1 MFQSFEETANPD
13 QGPARLASLRDVMA
27 RDGLT
32 GFLVPRADLH
42 QGEYVA
48 PRDDRLAWL
57 TGFTGSAGFCAALR
71 DVAGVF
77 IDGRYRTQVKAQVDS
92 DHFTPVPW
100 PETRLHD
107 WLREQLPGGGVIG
120 FDPWLHTAEEI
131 GTLEQGLTGSAITLR
146 PVTNL
151 VDAIWPDQPEPPQG
165 AVFVYPDDLAGE
177 SHADKRARLASTLQE
192 AGQEAAVITLPDSLA
207 WLLNIRGSDIPRN
220 PVPHATAILHD
231 SGHLTLFIDSA
242 KLDDAVRAHLGSDI
256 TIRPPAAF
264 AAALRS
270 LTGPVRV
277 DKATAPLQVSREMKE
292 ANVPFVWGQD
302 PCILPKACKNATEV
316 ANSAEAHLTD
326 AAAMCEFLCW
336 FDAQPVGSL
345 TEIDMVKQLE
355 GCRRATNALRDI
367 SFDTISG
374 TGPNGAVIHYRVTQA
389 SNARLQDGQLIVLDS
404 GGQYLNGTTDITRT
418 LPVGTVGE
426 EEKTCFTRVLQGMIG
441 ISRLRFPNG
450 LAGRDIDAI
459 ARAPLWQ
466 AGLDYNHGTG
476 HGVGVFLCVHE
487 GPQRISRVSDVPLQ
501 PGMILSNEPG
511 YYREGAFGIR
521 IENLIV
527 VENAP
532 ELEGA
537 DDRDML
543 SFDTL
548 TWVPI
553 DRRLIRPDML
563 SKDERGW
570 INAYHAAC
578 RDKISPRLGEAARLW
593 LRDAT
598 AAL

>member
-1 MFQSFEETANPD
+1 MFQSFEETADPA
-13 QGPARLASLRDVMA
+13 QGAARLAALRDAMGTE
-27 RDGLT
+27 GLA
-32 GFLVPRADLH
+32 GFLVPRADMY

-48 PRDDRLAWL
+48 ARDSRLAWL

-77 IDGRYRTQVKAQVDS
+77 IDGRYRTQVKAQVDL

-100 PETRLHD
+100 PETGLAE
-107 WLREQLPGGGVIG
+107 WLREQLPQGGVVG

-131 GTLEQGLTGSAITLR
+131 GKLEKALQDSGVELR
-146 PVTNL
+146 PVGNL
-151 VDAIWPDQPEPPQG
+151 IDAIWTDQPDPPMG
-165 AVFVYPDDLAGE
+165 AIFPYPDDLAGE
-177 SHADKRARLASTLQE
+177 SHGAKRARLAGRLAQG
-192 AGQEAAVITLPDSLA
+192 GQRAAVITLPDSLA
-207 WLLNIRGSDIPRN
+207 WLLNTRGSDIPRN
-220 PVPHATAILHD
+220 PVPHAVAILHD
-231 SGHLTLFIDSA
+231 DGKLALFVDPA
-242 KLDDAVRAHLGSDI
+242 KVGDEVRAHLGSDI
-256 TIRPPAAF
+256 AIQAPDTF
-264 AAALRS
+264 AAALRA
-270 LTGPVRV
+270 LEGPVRV
-277 DKATAPLQVSREMKE
+277 DKGSAPMQVSRELQAAGVE
-292 ANVPFVWGQD
+292 IAWGQD
-302 PCILPKACKNATEV
+302 PCILPKACKNAAEI
-316 ANSAEAHLTD
+316 ANTAEAHLID
-326 AAAMCEFLCW
+326 AAAICEFLCW
-336 FDAQPVGSL
+336 YDDQPIGSL
-345 TEIDMVKQLE
+345 TEIDMVTELE
-355 GCRRATNALRDI
+355 NRRRATNALRDI

-374 TGPNGAVIHYRVTQA
+374 TGPNGAVIHYRVTHS
-389 SNARLQDGQLIVLDS
+389 SNATLENGQMIVLDS

-418 LPVGTVGE
+418 LPVGDVGD

-441 ISRLRFPNG
+441 ISRLRFPAG

-487 GPQRISRVSDVPLQ
+487 GPQRISRVSEVALK

-527 VENAP
+527 VEEAAA
-532 ELEGA
+532 LVGA

-543 SFDTL
+543 SFKTL

-553 DRRLIRPDML
+553 DRRLIRPEML
-563 SKDERGW
+563 SQGERDW

-578 RDKISPRLGEAARLW
+578 RDKIGPRLTGPARIW

-598 AAL
+598 EPL

>member
-1 MFQSFEETANPD
+1 MFQSFEETAEPA
-13 QGPARLASLRDVMA
+13 QGAARLAMLRDAMA
-27 RDGLT
+27 EDGLT

-48 PRDDRLAWL
+48 QRDGRLAWL
-57 TGFTGSAGFCAALR
+57 TGFTGSAGFCAALLQA
-71 DVAGVF
+71 AGVF
-77 IDGRYRTQVKAQVDS
+77 IDGRYRTQVKAQVDT

-100 PETRLHD
+100 PETRLQD
-107 WLREQLPGGGVIG
+107 WLRENLPAGGVVG

-131 GTLEQGLTGSAITLR
+131 DKLETGLQGSAVELR
-146 PVTNL
+146 PARNL
-151 VDAIWPDQPEPPQG
+151 IDAIWPDQPEAPLG
-165 AVFVYPDDLAGE
+165 KVFVYPDEMAGE
-177 SHADKRARLASTLQE
+177 SHAKKRARLAERLQ
-192 AGQEAAVITLPDSLA
+192 QDDQRAAVITLPDSIA

-220 PVPHATAILHD
+220 PVPHALAILHD
-231 SGHLTLFIDSA
+231 SGHLTLFIEAA
-242 KLDDAVRAHLGSDI
+242 KLDDDVRAHLGKDI
-256 TIRPPAAF
+256 TVRPPTAF

-277 DKATAPLQVSREMKE
+277 DKGSAPLQVSRELRE
-292 ANVPFVWGQD
+292 AGVDIAWGED
-302 PCILPKACKNATEV
+302 PCILPKASKNLTEI
-316 ANSAEAHLTD
+316 ANTEEAHLLD

-336 FDAQPVGSL
+336 FDAQPAGSL
-345 TEIDMVKQLE
+345 TEIDVVEHLE

-367 SFDTISG
+367 SFDTIAG
-374 TGPNGAVIHYRVTQA
+374 TGPNGAVIHYRVTRQ
-389 SNARLQDGQLIVLDS
+389 SNARLQAGQLIVVDS

-418 LPVGTVGE
+418 LPVGDVGD
-426 EEKTCFTRVLQGMIG
+426 EEKACFTRVLQGMIG
-441 ISRLRFPNG
+441 ISRLRFPAG

-487 GPQRISRVSDVPLQ
+487 GPQRISRVSEVALK

-527 VENAP
+527 VEAAP
-532 ELEGA
+532 DLPGA
-537 DDRDML
+537 DDREML
-543 SFDTL
+543 DFKTL

-553 DRRLIRPDML
+553 DRRLILPEML
-563 SKDERGW
+563 SAGERDW

-578 RDKISPRLGEAARLW
+578 RDKIGPRLGEAARLW
-593 LRDAT
+593 LRNAT
-598 AAL
+598 EPL